1 MMEIYGI
8 WSKWCVEGSWPLVRK
23 EGQHGPHQGA
33 VIGRNKTI
41 SCLYPMS
48 YTPNKSVKIIIITSK
63 GFEAEK
69 QSLLISQA
77 KMPVINSYWR
87 KKRKIVARGRTM
99 GLAPHPAHPLLLGSP
114 PLPTALTLGRPFV
127 HSNTFRFSRRAFLNP
142 ITTSS
147 SSSYRPPTLQ
157 VMVVWC
163 SQWGSL
169 GGH

>member
-48 YTPNKSVKIIIITSK
+48 YTPNKSLKIIIITSK

-87 KKRKIVARGRTM
+87 KKEKDCSSGKDHGPR
-99 GLAPHPAHPLLLGSP
+99 
-114 PLPTALTLGRPFV
+114 
-127 HSNTFRFSRRAFLNP
+127 
-142 ITTSS
+142 SS
-147 SSSYRPPTLQ
+147 SSPPPPPGLSASANCTHSGKALCTQ
-157 VMVVWC
+157 
-163 SQWGSL
+163 
-169 GGH
+169 